1 MMVISTLIEH
11 DMTAMLDWQE
21 LEKVRMVMALFNT
34 LRFAQRLKDA
44 GVSNAQAEA
53 QAEALAE
60 VFALYSQ
67 ELATKEDLRL
77 VKEELRHEMSE
88 VRHEVSDLRKDIDI
102 KLANVKFDLLKWII
116 GLAVAQTGLVVGA
129 LTFFATKLPA

>member
-1 MMVISTLIEH
+1 
-11 DMTAMLDWQE
+11 MTAMLDWKE
-21 LEKVRMVMALFNT
+21 LEKVKMVMALFNT

-44 GVSNAQAEA
+44 GVSNAHAEA

-60 VFALYSQ
+60 VFSLYSQ
-67 ELATKEDLRL
+67 ELSTKEGLRL
-77 VKEELRHEMSE
+77 VKEELSHEMGN
-88 VRHEVSDLRKDIDI
+88 LRKDIDI